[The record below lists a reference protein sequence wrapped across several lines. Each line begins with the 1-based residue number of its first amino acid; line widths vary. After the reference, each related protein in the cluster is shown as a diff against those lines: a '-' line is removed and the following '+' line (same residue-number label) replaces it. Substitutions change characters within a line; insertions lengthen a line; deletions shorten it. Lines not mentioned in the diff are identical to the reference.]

1 MKNRER
7 MNDREP
13 NHTQLIGQS
22 YFDDGKYFLFAPD
35 EQVPDAV
42 PRFRARGVAQQMSDG
57 TFDFV
62 RLQRKRYKTE
72 LVGKCAHGR
81 VSKLHGGAIRLTLT
95 FSPEEHIHIT
105 SALQKEM
112 FEAIDHIKNFQDRE
126 FLDKLKN
133 QKQQ

>member
-1 MKNRER
+1 MKVKVNE
-7 MNDREP
+7 MNKAIE
-13 NHTQLIGQS
+13 HTQLEGMA
-22 YFDDGKYFLFAPD
+22 FFHKEDLRTLLFSPD
-35 EQVPDAV
+35 NPIPGITES
-42 PRFRARGVAQQMSDG
+42 FRSRGVAQQMSDG

-133 QKQQ
+133 QK